1 MADVELARKR
11 KRELEKM
18 KRRQRNRRVG
28 SSLEDFLKD
37 EGIFEETRTKA
48 VNEVVAWQRAQA
60 MKSKEPRGPG

>member
-60 MKSKEPRGPG
+60 MKSMKPRRPG